1 MSAFFANLVSLFL
14 MLSQEPGTLGSDNSC
29 QSTPGE
35 TIRPVIV
42 FDQGHNNYGG
52 TSEDL
57 VVIHDFLSKQGFR
70 VRRST
75 EPITKESLDGVDV
88 YHTSNALAPEN
99 EVNWALPIP
108 SAFSPEEIRILFD
121 WVQGGG
127 SLLMAIEHM
136 PFGGSYHALAAAFG
150 IETSNGFAVNEK
162 LLSSYSMDI
171 ISKAGLL
178 VFRRGTGALISHPV
192 LDGQEPF
199 GQIESLAT
207 DVGSAFQLPDRALS
221 LITLDSYALSLEPE
235 TSWEFDSATVRKS
248 VAGWSQAG
256 IMMVGQG
263 RVAVLG
269 DNFLISAPA
278 YLEPPHVENEE
289 EAQLGAFNHQFT
301 LNLYQWLTMR
311 LDGQIVF
318 ESERDGQ
325 TEIYVMDVDGS
336 DQQRLTYT
344 VGAGRRSSLPHWSP
358 DGRKIA
364 FSTGPDRHME
374 IYVMDRD
381 GSDVRQIWKAESK
394 QSEAWGPQWSPDGRR
409 MVFVSNSGGNYDIY
423 TMDGTGSNVRRLT
436 HGEGSGKDSEDP
448 VWSPDGKW
456 IVFNSNRDGIWEIYV
471 MRSDGSDVRRLTHTP
486 GKSMGAGK
494 PAWSPDGKS
503 ILFPSSQ
510 GPTATNWY
518 NVVDIYVIDTDGSN
532 LQRLTHTGDN
542 GSPIWSPDGKRIAF
556 SSHRSGDSTHWR
568 DNREIYVMDNR
579 EIYVMNA
586 NGSNVQRL
594 TYNGVWDS
602 HPQW

>member
-1 MSAFFANLVSLFL
+1 MQCSKKN
-14 MLSQEPGTLGSDNSC
+14 
-29 QSTPGE
+29 
-35 TIRPVIV
+35 PVILTLALV
-42 FDQGHNNYGG
+42 LICAIAYSLETSHAIPNQQDWPVVLFDQGHSNYSHHK
-52 TSEDL
+52 TDQ
-57 VVIHDFLSKQGFR
+57 VFDRFLSSHGFIVMEHKSR
-70 VRRST
+70 
-75 EPITKESLDGVDV
+75 ITAAALDGVDV
-88 YHTSNALAPEN
+88 FHTSNALAPEN
-99 EVNWALPIP
+99 VDNWTLPTP
-108 SAFSPEEIRILFD
+108 SAFTPDEIRVLLD
-121 WVQGGG
+121 WVRGGG
-127 SLLMAIEHM
+127 SLLLAIEHM
-136 PFGGSYHALAAAFG
+136 PFGGSYDDLATAFG
-150 IETSNGFAVNEK
+150 IKVSNGFVVHGT
-162 LLSSYSMDI
+162 LLNDYSEENVETAARLLFLRNDGSVADHQI
-171 ISKAGLL
+171 IN
-178 VFRRGTGALISHPV
+178 
-192 LDGQEPF
+192 GQTPY
-199 GQIESLAT
+199 GSIEHLAT
-207 DVGSAFQLPDRALS
+207 DAGTAFHLPAYGTS
-221 LITLDSYALSLEPE
+221 LITLGSDAVSLEPE
-235 TSWEFDSATVRKS
+235 KSWEFDSETARRN

-256 IMMVGQG
+256 IMEVGQG

-278 YLEPPHVENEE
+278 YLEPPYVENEE

-301 LNLYQWLTMR
+301 LNLYQWLTRR

-344 VGAGRRSSLPHWSP
+344 VGNGRRSSLPHWSP
-358 DGRKIA
+358 DRRKIA
-364 FSTGPDRHME
+364 FSTGVDRHME
-374 IYVMDRD
+374 IYIMDRD
-381 GSDVRQIWKAESK
+381 GSDVRRIWKAEST

-423 TMDGTGSNVRRLT
+423 TMDNNGSNVRRLT
-436 HGEGSGKDSEDP
+436 HVEGSGKASEDP
-448 VWSPDGKW
+448 VWSPNGKW

-471 MRSDGSDVRRLTHTP
+471 MRSDGSDVRRLTYTP

-518 NVVDIYVIDTDGSN
+518 NVLDIYVIDADGSN

-568 DNREIYVMDNR
+568 DNREIYVM
-579 EIYVMNA
+579 NA
-586 NGSNVQRL
+586 DGSNVQRL